1 MRTINAGA
9 LAVLAGGAAPIAL
22 FVEMLLSSPLRLNTS
37 SMTIAWNGYDWLG
50 AGNLGSIEE
59 VQDTLAEQRGLRF
72 TISGVPTAMLS
83 VALQEAVRNKPCT
96 VYLCVLNETTHA
108 VEDVVQAWAGTLD
121 QMPITQSGE
130 TCTIGVVAEH
140 AGATF
145 ARPKP
150 LRYTD
155 ADQQRLYPGD
165 TSLRFVTSQAN
176 HQDVWPAAGYFRQ

>member
-9 LAVLAGGAAPIAL
+9 LAVLAGGAAPLTL
-22 FVEMLLSSPLRLNTS
+22 FVDMQLSSPLRLSTS
-37 SMTIAWNGYDWLG
+37 AMTIAWNGYDWLG
-50 AGNLGSIEE
+50 AGALGSVEE
-59 VQDTLAEQRGLRF
+59 VEDTPADQRSLRF
-72 TISGVPTAMLS
+72 TLSGVPTAMLS
-83 VALQEAVRNKPCT
+83 VALQEAVRNKACT
-96 VYLCVLNETTHA
+96 LYLAVLNATTHA

-121 QMPITQSGE
+121 QMPITQTGE
-130 TCTIGVVAEH
+130 TCTISVVAEH

-145 ARPKP
+145 SRPKP

-176 HQDVWPAAGYFRQ
+176 HQDVWPAASFFRQ